1 MLLVRL
7 SINLLWRRKKGKRQL
22 RRPTPRW
29 NGGLQGWRE
38 PHSLRAGRTL
48 GYDGRQRFFGTLN
61 SHLDDAKEIS
71 LMIGI
76 RPIRLAALF
85 LAAGLAVAEPAFAAV
100 QSYIHIPSIVGE
112 DSTPG
117 YPGAMSV
124 QSLTIT
130 PNTLTVTKEIDLAS
144 PAIFAAALGGTP
156 LGTVKTLL
164 YNGAPAGQPD
174 ATLYF
179 FDGLVSSYQAL
190 NGTTEEVSFNADN
203 PLELYLEVP
212 GIPGANNT
220 PGHPNVLQIQSFTL
234 TGNDFTIVKLQ
245 DSASDDLF
253 LATLQGT
260 HFANARLLLYDSL
273 PLGNSPAALIDFHDL
288 LISSSQVVSDPVR
301 PLEQH
306 TFNFEALSQRLPEPT
321 SLALLSIGAA
331 FINGARRRGRGAL

>member
-1 MLLVRL
+1 
-7 SINLLWRRKKGKRQL
+7 
-22 RRPTPRW
+22 
-29 NGGLQGWRE
+29 
-38 PHSLRAGRTL
+38 
-48 GYDGRQRFFGTLN
+48 
-61 SHLDDAKEIS
+61 
-71 LMIGI
+71 MIGI
-76 RPIRLAALF
+76 RWIRLMRLTALC
-85 LAAGLAVAEPAFAAV
+85 LAAGLAVSEPAQAV
-100 QSYIHIPSIVGE
+100 QSYLYIPSIAGE

-130 PNTLTVTKEIDLAS
+130 PTTLTVTKEIDSAS

-174 ATLYF
+174 ATLNF
-179 FDGLVSSYQAL
+179 FDALVSSYQSL
-190 NGTTEEVSFNADN
+190 NATTEEVSFNVDN

-212 GIPGANNT
+212 GIPGASNT
-220 PGHPNVLQIQSFTL
+220 PGHPSVLQIESFTL

-253 LATLQGT
+253 LATAQGT
-260 HFANARLLLYDSL
+260 HFANATLLLYNAL
-273 PLGNSPAALIDFHDL
+273 PLGDSPAARLEFHNL
-288 LISSSQVVSDPVR
+288 LISSSQVAPDPAR

-321 SLALLSIGAA
+321 SLALLGVGAA
-331 FINGARRRGRGAL
+331 FITGARRRGRGAW